1 MSVEGVLSSPSKVQ
15 VLRVLSDSSSAYSPQ
30 ELEKETTKNISV
42 IYDAV
47 RELESEGVIRSVK
60 ADGRKN
66 YYRLNKDSSISKQ
79 VKQLFKAEKDQ
90 YGLEELPAHLVN
102 IILDAEN
109 KLRNKIKGLRMILL
123 FGSVA
128 RGDFTPESDIDLYL
142 VLEEKNTEIENQIY
156 DMLEKYEKE
165 FSIIL
170 RDEEG
175 YTKEFGEN
183 HSELGN
189 SILVEGYRILFI
201 SDDLKNLLQSKT
213 DLKTLSEDLNE
224 AWNIKSLK
232 DYTDD
237 EMNMKK
243 LKDHLIDELQR
254 ENE

>member
-47 RELESEGVIRSVK
+47 RELEEEGVIKSVK

-66 YYRLNKDSSISKQ
+66 YYRLNKDSSISKH
-79 VKQLFKAEKDQ
+79 VKQLFEAEKEE
-90 YGLEELPAHLVN
+90 YGLEELPTHITN

-109 KLRNKIKGLRMILL
+109 KLRSKVEGIQLILL
-123 FGSVA
+123 FGSMA
-128 RGDFTPESDIDLYL
+128 RDDFTPESDIDLYL
-142 VLEEKNTEIENQIY
+142 VLDEKTIEKEDNIY
-156 DMLEKYEKE
+156 DILDKYDRE
-165 FSIIL
+165 FSAVI

-175 YTKEFGEN
+175 YQKEFGEN

-189 SILVEGYRILFI
+189 SILVEGYSILFV
-201 SDDLKNLLQSKT
+201 SDDIENLLNSKI

-224 AWNIKSLK
+224 AWDIKSLE
-232 DYTDD
+232 DYTKE

-243 LKDHLIDELQR
+243 LKDHLIDELHG

>member
-30 ELEKETTKNISV
+30 ELEQETTKNISV

-47 RELESEGVIRSVK
+47 RELEDDEVISSVK

-66 YYRLNKDSSISKQ
+66 YYRLNKQNSLADQIK
-79 VKQLFKAEKDQ
+79 KLFRAEREE
-90 YGLEELPAHLVN
+90 YSLEDVPAYLEN
-102 IILDAEN
+102 IVFDAEN
-109 KLRNKIKGLRMILL
+109 KLRNKVEGLKMILL

-142 VLEEKNTEIENQIY
+142 VMDEKTTRKEDQIY
-156 DMLEKYEKE
+156 DILGRYDKE
-165 FSIIL
+165 FSVMI

-175 YTKEFGEN
+175 YYNEFGEN
-183 HSELGN
+183 HSELGD
-189 SILVEGYRILFI
+189 SILVEGYSVLFV
-201 SDDLKNLLQSKT
+201 SNDLENLLQSKT

-224 AWNIKSLK
+224 AWNIKSLEDHTK
-232 DYTDD
+232 E

-254 ENE
+254 EDK